1 MTSKVSFSEYQKAIF
16 SEVANGT
23 SNIVVNAVAGSGKTF
38 TIVNAAKQ
46 LALPQS
52 DVLFLAFNKSIVT
65 ELEGKLFGVAEVKT
79 THSFGMSVISKGSRR
94 RPFVDGRKY
103 GKLIAARHP
112 YAERDEISCALD
124 LFDKCRV
131 ELVMS
136 GNLSAIEGIAR
147 HHNIVT
153 FGHVVEIV
161 SDMLSVAYKPTP
173 DGKIDFT
180 DMLVLACTYYQNF
193 VPSYKIVFIDECQD
207 LNTAQRTLM
216 TLAARGGRF
225 VAVGDPKQAINGF
238 AGADCDSFAKL
249 AQLPNTIE
257 LPLSVNYRCGKTIV
271 SAAQSLVPQITAH
284 DGAIDGIVRTINTI
298 DRNTFERGSMVLCR
312 KNAPL
317 VSLCYKLLGAGVT
330 TLVKG
335 REIGKGLVTLMDK
348 SRAKTLDGVNTYLD
362 KQVSKQV
369 AKLVKKGES
378 RDDAQAHPS
387 VQAIK
392 DKKDCINAIAEGAK
406 VYRVEQIATEIERIF
421 SDANVDNAVVLSSV
435 HKSKGL
441 EADNVYIIVPN
452 KLPMVWKNQLPWQYE
467 QECNL
472 HYVAIT
478 RAKKALTYVAL
489 DEDAIKTAIL

>member
-1 MTSKVSFSEYQKAIF
+1 MNTKVNFSEFQKNIF
-16 SEVANGT
+16 NEVANGV

-46 LALPQS
+46 LAMPQQ

-79 THSFGMSVISKGSRR
+79 THSFGMGVIAKGSRR
-94 RPFVDGRKY
+94 KPFVDNKKY
-103 GKLIAARHP
+103 GKLIAARNP

-131 ELVMS
+131 ELIMS
-136 GNLSAIEGIAR
+136 GNYAAIEGVAK

-153 FGHVVEIV
+153 FGNVVEMV
-161 SDMLSVAYKPTP
+161 SDLLSVAYRPTP

-180 DMLVLACTYYQNF
+180 DMLVLAATYYKQF
-193 VPSYKIVFIDECQD
+193 VPTYRVVFIDECQD
-207 LNTAQRTLM
+207 LNTSQRTLM

-238 AGADCDSFAKL
+238 AGADCDSFGKL
-249 AQLPNTIE
+249 VSLPNTIE
-257 LPLSVNYRCGKTIV
+257 LPLSVNYRCGKNIV
-271 SAAQSLVPQITAH
+271 AAAQSLVPQITAH
-284 DGAIDGIVRTINTI
+284 DGASDGVVETINAI

-317 VSLCYKLLGAGVT
+317 INLCYKLLGVGVT

-335 REIGKGLVTLMDK
+335 REIGKGLTTIMDK
-348 SRAKTLDGVNTYLD
+348 SRAATLDGVNTYLD
-362 KQVSKQV
+362 KQVAKQI
-369 AKLVKKGES
+369 AKLVKKGETK
-378 RDDAQAHPS
+378 DDAKAHPS
-387 VQAIK
+387 VQAIR
-392 DKKDCINAIAEGAK
+392 DKQDCINAIAEGAK
-406 VYRVEQIATEIERIF
+406 VYRVDQIALEIEKIF
-421 SDANVDNAVVLSSV
+421 SDANVENAVVLSSV

-441 EADNVYIIVPN
+441 ESDHVYIIVPN
-452 KLPMVWKNQLPWQYE
+452 KLPLVWKGQLPWQYE
-467 QECNL
+467 QELNL

-478 RAKKALTYVAL
+478 RAKKTLTYVAL
-489 DEDAIKTAIL
+489 DEDDIKAAKL